1 MLGFN
6 IIMYKTSRKYF
17 PIQKISKNLL
27 TLKLH
32 YIYAVVLTI
41 LALLLDQI
49 KHIVLEVFSDQI
61 GPGDAFYL
69 WLLYFPLEYLGLYAV

>member
-1 MLGFN
+1 MLSEPKMNLIF
-6 IIMYKTSRKYF
+6 RKYF
-17 PIQKISKNLL
+17 AIQKISNNLL

-32 YIYAVVLTI
+32 FIYALVLSVF
-41 LALLLDQI
+41 ALLVDQI

-69 WLLYFPLEYLGLYAV
+69 WLLYFPLEYLGLCAV